1 MHRLLLR
8 ISSLLVLAISLIG
21 CTAMGTATVPYNEL
35 AKKYT
40 NLSSQYMDINGLT
53 VHYRIEGQG
62 PPLVLLHGV
71 SSSLHTWDAWVD
83 QLKDKYQVIRLDMP
97 GFGLTGPDDNPNSKS
112 EKSDYMVDVL
122 NTFTEK
128 LGLDRFFLVGNSLGG
143 YFAWNY
149 AAKYPSK
156 LYKMVL
162 MSATGYP
169 QDMPF
174 WLGFASFPGMHWI
187 SPYIMP
193 KFLVNRTIY
202 SAYENDDVVTDEVK
216 ARYFDMLQRRGNRE
230 SYVRHFVNMRDM
242 VDDESLG
249 EKVKDVVVPTLLMW
263 GAEDNW
269 IPIDVMRH
277 FHRDLPY
284 SEYLVYEGVGHL
296 PMEEVPVQS
305 ARDAN
310 NFFMSELRKPSA
322 HLQESEIKFYDAQQ
336 YDFHMGSNEDE
347 SPL

>member
-1 MHRLLLR
+1 MFYRLSR
-8 ISSLLVLAISLIG
+8 FIGFLLVSSALIG
-21 CTAMGTATVPYNEL
+21 CTAMGTSTVPYDEL

-40 NLSSQYMDINGLT
+40 NTSSQYMDINGLT
-53 VHYRIEGQG
+53 IHYRIEGQG

-71 SSSLHTWDAWVD
+71 SSSLHTWDAWVE
-83 QLKDKYQVIRLDMP
+83 QLKGSYQVIRLDMP
-97 GFGLTGPDDNPNSKS
+97 GFGLTGPDVNPGSKS
-112 EKSDYMVDVL
+112 ENADYMVEVI

-128 LGLDRFFLVGNSLGG
+128 LGLTRFFLVGNSLGG
-143 YFAWNY
+143 YFAWNF

-174 WLGFASFPGMHWI
+174 WLGVASFPGIHWVT
-187 SPYIMP
+187 PHAMP
-193 KFLVNRTIY
+193 RYLVNKTIN
-202 SAYENDDVVTDEVK
+202 SAYGNQEVVTDKVRE
-216 ARYFDMLQRRGNRE
+216 RYFDMLQRRGNRA
-230 SYVRHFVNMRDM
+230 SYVKHFVNMRDM
-242 VDDESLG
+242 VDDDSLG
-249 EKVKDVVVPTLLMW
+249 EKVQNVVVPTLLMW

-269 IPIDVMRH
+269 IPLDVMRH

-310 NFFMSELRKPSA
+310 NFFMAELRKPA
-322 HLQESEIKFYDAQQ
+322 EHAQESEIKFYDAQK
-336 YDFHMGSNEDE
+336 YEFHMGSNDE
-347 SPL
+347 E

>member
-1 MHRLLLR
+1 MQRLSLRITSLLLL
-8 ISSLLVLAISLIG
+8 SISLYG
-21 CTAMGTATVPYNEL
+21 CTVMGTATVPYSDL
-35 AKKYT
+35 AEKYT
-40 NLSSQYMDINGLT
+40 NESSQYMDVNGLK

-62 PPLVLLHGV
+62 PPLLLLHGV

-97 GFGLTGPDDNPNSKS
+97 GFGLTGPDVNPNSHS
-112 EKSDYMVDVL
+112 EDSEYMVEVL

-128 LGLDRFFLVGNSLGG
+128 LGLTRFFLVGNSVGG

-174 WLGFASFPGMHWI
+174 WLGLASFPVLNLVT
-187 SPYIMP
+187 PYMMP
-193 KFLVNRTIY
+193 KYLVNKTIY
-202 SAYENDDVVTDEVK
+202 SAYENEDFVTDKVK
-216 ARYFDMLQRRGNRE
+216 ERYFDMLQRSGNRE
-230 SYVRHFVNMRDM
+230 SYVKHFINMRDM
-242 VDDESLG
+242 TDDDSLG
-249 EKVKDVVVPTLLMW
+249 EQVKDVVVPTLLMW

-269 IPIDVMRH
+269 IPLDVMRH

-310 NFFMSELRKPSA
+310 NFFMSELRKPDE
-322 HLQESEIKFYDAQQ
+322 HVQESEIKFYDRQK
-336 YDFHMGSNEDE
+336 YDFHLGASTEE
-347 SPL
+347 